1 MTEKEQSEYQEE
13 TEEERTKRHS
23 LMARIIKDYVQKD
36 END

>member
-1 MTEKEQSEYQEE
+1 MTEKEQSESQEE